1 MIPTAI
7 CLMWQNNEYVI
18 LQTLHV
24 VRSQTQDELI
34 HSNGFIHV
42 SVELRLKNVIIFIN
56 TW

>member
-34 HSNGFIHV
+34 HSNGFVHV
-42 SVELRLKNVIIFIN
+42 SVELRLKNVIIFID